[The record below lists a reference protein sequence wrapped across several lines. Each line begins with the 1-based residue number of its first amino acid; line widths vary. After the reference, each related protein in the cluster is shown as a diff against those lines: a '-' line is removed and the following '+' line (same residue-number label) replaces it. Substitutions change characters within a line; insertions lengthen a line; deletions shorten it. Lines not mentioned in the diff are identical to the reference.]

1 MLDAGLHPDL
11 YRLVKPSSVYE
22 RVAVAILVLL
32 AMAIALIEMSLPSG
46 GNSSEILRLGLMF
59 MSVFLLLSAVFVV
72 PVSMAIR
79 AARLNRLVGHLEQ
92 NSMCPSCG
100 NAREGAAL
108 AGRCPECHLIRSEAL
123 ATNLEASLGCVV
135 PGLRVHLSRT
145 WARLAKEAG
154 HTGVDEVIAE
164 LTLPRRPFRISYPL
178 AAFVSA
184 VMIILVFVIMSVSE
198 DASRIAAMVAIP
210 VVVVSF
216 LTAFFTSGPAE
227 TEVVGPRRSDD
238 KGHQARP

>member
-11 YRLVKPSSVYE
+11 FRLIKPSSVSE

-32 AMAIALIEMSLPSG
+32 AMGIALIEMSLPSG
-46 GNSSEILRLGLMF
+46 GNSSAILRLSLMF
-59 MSVFLLLSAVFVV
+59 MSVFLLLLAVFVI
-72 PVSMAIR
+72 PLSKSIR
-79 AARLNRLVGHLEQ
+79 AARLKRLVGYLGYIS
-92 NSMCPSCG
+92 NCPSCG
-100 NAREGAAL
+100 NAREGAAP
-108 AGRCPECHLIRSEAL
+108 AERCPGCHLTRSESL

-145 WARLAKEAG
+145 WARLAKESG

-164 LTLPRRPFRISYPL
+164 LALPRRSIRIGYPL

-184 VMIILVFVIMSVSE
+184 IMIILVFVIMSVSE

-216 LTAFFTSGPAE
+216 FAAFFTSGPTE
-227 TEVVGPRRSDD
+227 TEVVGPLRSDD
-238 KGHQARP
+238 KSHQARP